1 MSKAHARIVCARPS
15 RLGRVFKLSKTAARP
30 NRTEPTNQHA
40 QHSTQT
46 AARVS
51 TCKRARVQTCK
62 RARKHAAVCAYSRPS
77 IIDLGLCSR
86 PSRGRY
92 SRPSRGR
99 LAAVCAYSRPS
110 ILAPWYRVHITYR
123 IHGRVY
129 ARAYVCTFMHA
140 RGRQYFDARPCI
152 LGTLYAAKPILA
164 AWAAAYF
171 AAQSVPA
178 RLARFLPQSTLF
190 RKVAGLARFL
200 PQSTLWRKALCGTH
214 FAGQSALR
222 RKAPGGTKPE
232 PDRKTHR
239 S

>member
-1 MSKAHARIVCARPS
+1 
-15 RLGRVFKLSKTAARP
+15 
-30 NRTEPTNQHA
+30 
-40 QHSTQT
+40 
-46 AARVS
+46 
-51 TCKRARVQTCK
+51 
-62 RARKHAAVCAYSRPS
+62 
-77 IIDLGLCSR
+77 
-86 PSRGRY
+86 
-92 SRPSRGR
+92 
-99 LAAVCAYSRPS
+99 
-110 ILAPWYRVHITYR
+110 
-123 IHGRVY
+123 
-129 ARAYVCTFMHA
+129 MHA

-232 PDRKTHR
+232 PRPEDPPIVSRFVSGLAGAPLVTRAAARAPPPRSSGRRTRTTSGARSDRAPLLGSGFVIR
-239 S
+239 SEEGGARDEPLGRERSRERPAREERRREFRGPTTQSSREDS